1 MPEINDNTIKV
12 RLGAENTVRV
22 VSAVAN
28 LKMNL
33 TDLND
38 INTTTPISNNSVLVY
53 NSSTQQW
60 DSYPYI
66 DGGTY

>member
-1 MPEINDNTIKV
+1 MPDINDNTIKV

-38 INTTTPISNNSVLVY
+38 INTTTAISNNSVLVY
-53 NSSTQQW
+53 NSATQQW
-60 DSYPYI
+60 DPYPYI